1 MSVIVEKNNDY
12 FCFVKGSPE
21 KIMDLCK
28 RESIPFD
35 KAKVLDEYTRQGF
48 RVIAAAY
55 KPLPADVF
63 QKTNRD
69 LIESDLYFL
78 GFIIL

>member
-1 MSVIVEKNNDY
+1 MSVIVKKDNDY
-12 FCFVKGSPE
+12 FSYVKGSPE
-21 KIMDLCK
+21 KILDLCK
-28 RESIPFD
+28 DESIPFD

-55 KPLPADVF
+55 KPLPVEISPD
-63 QKTNRD
+63 TDRD
-69 LIESDLYFL
+69 FIESELNFL